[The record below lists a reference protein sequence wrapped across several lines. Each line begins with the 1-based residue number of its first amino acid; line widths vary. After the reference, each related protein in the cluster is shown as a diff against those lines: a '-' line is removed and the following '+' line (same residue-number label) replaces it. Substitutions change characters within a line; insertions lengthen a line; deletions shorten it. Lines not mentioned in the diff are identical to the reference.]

1 MFDSLTAR
9 FVDTPLLPGITVHE
23 SWGNVVVLVPTVGS
37 VHKLSF
43 PHPAKLAS
51 LGQAGGVVS
60 VLAEA
65 SLNTARECQ
74 HLLGWPASS
83 PLPSLASTHFTND
96 EEAVFVLGNTTGHMV
111 CVRLGRVRGM
121 TSVNSL
127 AGASSYLGRVWTSLT
142 RSAQSDLQLQPTSHI
157 ISSLPTLGLCLVS
170 VCRDHKLRVWSLTSL
185 DCILATDL
193 VQFTAESGRQ
203 MVGGSQTH
211 RISAVGEAGVVCV
224 YLAFQQHSQF
234 LFCRL
239 DSQAGQLAV
248 VPLSTVY
255 CPEYDLV
262 SYSATER
269 GLVGVWIS
277 SEGDVIVRRSGQAG
291 QVGWETVATCDN
303 EMTPPEELDSMLEED
318 PTQLY
323 LSVLFSPGAFLPG
336 TLIKTLAIFRRSLD
350 RADLES
356 LSWDRL
362 RAEVVAAVESE
373 VQQSLADYEV
383 TDEDYVTA
391 SRAAW
396 TKFYS
401 CACQYRNV
409 ALQPMG
415 LVDMKSSAV
424 MMIRRE
430 MISWL
435 RPVEALE
442 QVVLS
447 GGEGLTTDIFS
458 DIPPLAGNSHLAS
471 DVLHLLTAAGL
482 VGRLLP
488 ARNGNLFSEGSARL
502 ISPDLVSRSLAQ
514 ELLASPEAG
523 TALDQITGRLSQVQ
537 DLQESLECLLYCLE
551 LDRGSVSSGE
561 LDISNI
567 VREEEVMVFSS
578 RLGVSI
584 VSGVV
589 RQQVETKLCLAQ
601 QLLVLQQIT
610 LAASNM
616 TGLSAGTLDTIQS
629 TFLPRTTVMV
639 HCYSVLAWLSTAPL
653 TAPAQAVVQQAARQL
668 AVLEVNSECDE
679 AGQHHNLLELLLA
692 SSAGSRVRTVV
703 GPGGTTGDSWLLALP
718 PLASMTAQLVWP
730 RCAAPT
736 FLLFLMSSSQ
746 PGLVQQYCRLLS
758 TWCDWHCHARQFL
771 LATALLNS
779 NEPEKAVDLFL
790 SAAGGIPAD
799 EFLIEHLLHL
809 TGETSLDLSIAYY
822 LRVIALL
829 EQFSCPDLVILV
841 AETGLA
847 VAPESHPERATLAY
861 ILFSYPL
868 RLGHNDDAYDA
879 MVSNPDK
886 MRRKDSLRQFLV
898 TLFDRGEL
906 SVLSDYPYID
916 MLDDVESIIES
927 RARSADLSVNNYY
940 DFLYSFHVM
949 KENYRKAAHVMYEA
963 GARLGLEL
971 TSLVGLKKQAQSYL
985 ACINSLKLVSAK
997 YQWIVKPGHGMASK
1011 SPKRSLE
1018 GEERERGGNSSM
1030 EVVELEDIEK
1040 ELLLCQARLK
1050 LVSMSG
1056 DSSLCFTPGLTPAE
1070 TVSLLSAANLFME
1083 AVRVATT
1090 YSLPGCLVT
1099 VVQSL
1104 ASKCARLSGGRGGD
1118 LGQAWT
1124 WLAENRQAG
1133 GREAGGEDAVEVAW
1147 QLLETIVTGQE
1158 EAGSTALHRAVLTS
1172 LAATRTAAPPWL
1184 LAGYK
1189 QRDCSELIRVFHQ
1202 LGYIEQAGETAIQ
1215 YIRAVMGEGS
1225 EYCGLKEGLK
1235 PTSKQSAW
1243 LPWTVLD
1250 RLVLELRENS
1260 GHPGVKNVLERLQA
1274 TIGNYQKLVDT
1285 VSKDMISI
1293 RAG

>member
-1 MFDSLTAR
+1 M
-9 FVDTPLLPGITVHE
+9 DTPLLPGITVHE

-43 PHPAKLAS
+43 PHPAKLAAV
-51 LGQAGGVVS
+51 GQAGAGVVS

-65 SLNTARECQ
+65 SLHTARDCQ

-83 PLPSLASTHFTND
+83 PLPSLASTYFTND
-96 EEAVFVLGNTTGHMV
+96 EEAVFVLGNSSGHMV

-142 RSAQSDLQLQPTSHI
+142 RSAQSDQQLQPTSHI
-157 ISSLPTLGLCLVS
+157 ISSLPGLGLCLVC
-170 VCRDHKLRVWSLTSL
+170 VCRDHKVRVWSLTSY

-203 MVGGSQTH
+203 LVGGSQGH
-211 RISAVGEAGVVCV
+211 RISLVGDGGSHVVCV
-224 YLAFQQHSQF
+224 YLCFQQHSQF
-234 LFCRL
+234 LYCRL
-239 DSQAGQLAV
+239 ESQAGQLTV
-248 VPLSTVY
+248 LPLSTVH

-277 SEGDVIVRRSGQAG
+277 SEGDVVVRRSGQAG
-291 QVGWETVATCDN
+291 RAGWETVTTCDN
-303 EMTPPEELDSMLEED
+303 EMTPPEELDLMVEED
-318 PTQLY
+318 PRQLY

-336 TLIKTLAIFRRSLD
+336 TLIKTLAIFRRSVD
-350 RADLES
+350 RDLE
-356 LSWDRL
+356 LLPWERL
-362 RAEVVAAVESE
+362 QTEVVMAVENE
-373 VQQSLADYEV
+373 IQQSLAEYEV
-383 TDEDYVTA
+383 TDDDYVMA

-396 TKFYS
+396 SKFYS
-401 CACQYRNV
+401 CACQYRTA

-415 LVDMKSSAV
+415 LVDLKTSAAV

-430 MISWL
+430 MITWL

-447 GGEGLTTDIFS
+447 GGDGVTTEIFS
-458 DIPPLAGNSHLAS
+458 DIPPLAGNSCLAG

-488 ARNGNLFSEGSARL
+488 ASNCNLFSEGSARL

-523 TALDQITGRLSQVQ
+523 TALDQVTGRLSQVQ

-561 LDISNI
+561 LDLSNI
-567 VREEEVMVFSS
+567 VREEEVFVFSS
-578 RLGVSI
+578 RLGVSL
-584 VSGVV
+584 VSEVV
-589 RQQVETKLCLAQ
+589 RQLVETKLGLAQ
-601 QLLVLQQIT
+601 QLLVLQQVT
-610 LAASNM
+610 LAASNSS
-616 TGLSAGTLDTIQS
+616 GLSPATLDMIQS

-639 HCYSVLAWLSTAPL
+639 HCYSVLAWLCVAPL
-653 TAPAQAVVQQAARQL
+653 TPPTQAGLQQAVRQL
-668 AVLEVNSECDE
+668 AVLELPGE
-679 AGQHHNLLELLLA
+679 GHNPGHNNNLVELLL
-692 SSAGSRVRTVV
+692 SSGAGARVRAVV
-703 GPGGTTGDSWLLALP
+703 GKVTGDSWEVALS

-736 FLLFLMSSSQ
+736 FLLFLMSCSQ
-746 PGLVQQYCRLLS
+746 PQLIQQYCRLLS

-771 LATALLNS
+771 EATAHLNS
-779 NEPEKAVDLFL
+779 NQPEKATDLFL
-790 SAAGGIPAD
+790 SAAGGVPGD
-799 EFLIEHLLHL
+799 EFLTEHLLHL
-809 TGETSLDLSIAYY
+809 VGETSLDLSLAYY
-822 LRVIALL
+822 LRVISLL

-847 VAPESHPERATLAY
+847 VAPETHPERATLAY
-861 ILFSYPL
+861 ILFSYHL

-906 SVLSDYPYID
+906 AVLSGYPYID

-940 DFLYSFHVM
+940 DFLYSFHIM

-985 ACINSLKLVSAK
+985 ACINSLKLVSTK
-997 YQWIVKPGHGMASK
+997 YQWIVKPGHGMSSK
-1011 SPKRSLE
+1011 SPKRSHE
-1018 GEERERGGNSSM
+1018 GEERDVAGLNTM
-1030 EVVELEDIEK
+1030 EVVELADIEK
-1040 ELLLCQARLK
+1040 ELMLSQARLK
-1050 LVSMSG
+1050 LCSMSG
-1056 DSSLCFTPGLTPAE
+1056 DSSLCLTPGLTPAE
-1070 TVSLLSAANLFME
+1070 TVSLLTGANLYMD
-1083 AVRVATT
+1083 AVRLCDV
-1090 YSLPGCLVT
+1090 YHLPLSLVT
-1099 VVQSL
+1099 VVQGL
-1104 ASKCARLSGGRGGD
+1104 TARCARLSGGRGGD
-1118 LGQAWT
+1118 LAKAWS

-1133 GREAGGEDAVEVAW
+1133 AREAAGEDAVEVAW
-1147 QLLETIVTGQE
+1147 QLLEAIVTKHE
-1158 EAGSTALHRAVLTS
+1158 EAGSTSLHRAVLTC
-1172 LAATRTAAPPWL
+1172 LASTRSAPPPWL
-1184 LAGYK
+1184 LSGYK
-1189 QRDCSELIRVFHQ
+1189 LRDSAELIRVFHQ

-1215 YIRAVMGEGS
+1215 LVRAVMGDGS
-1225 EYCGLKEGLK
+1225 EYFGLKEGLK
-1235 PTSKQSAW
+1235 ATSKQPAW

-1250 RLVLELRENS
+1250 RLVLELRENC
-1260 GHPGVKNVLERLQA
+1260 GHPGVNNVLERLQS
-1274 TIGNYQKLVDT
+1274 TIGAYQTLVDS

-1293 RAG
+1293 KAG